1 MTGNQ
6 KGRRQSAGLIAYIP
20 FYRAWA
26 DCPSFRLHAI
36 GRRLLLI
43 PFQQSA
49 VPSSGFNDVPVIRGA
64 QHRRG
69 DNLLDNTRQ
78 LELLVQG
85 VTDYAIYLLDAT
97 GHIANWNTGGQR
109 IKGYEAA
116 EVIGR
121 HFSIF
126 YTEEDVATGEP
137 QRALKTAT
145 ECGKYEKEGWR
156 VRKDGTRFWASV
168 VIDPIWEDGKV
179 IGFAKVTRDI
189 TERMEARN
197 ALEVAQKAMM
207 QSQKMEAIGKLTYG
221 LAHDFN
227 NLLTVIINSLDRISA
242 NESDPARIRKA
253 VVPALRAADR
263 GSLLTKQL
271 LAFSRGQVLRPK
283 PNDVNALIRK
293 SEALLRRVCDETVE
307 MEFDFEPHLPMIDID
322 VSQFEAALLNLVINA
337 RDALPKG
344 GCIRVATRRKPR
356 VDGSDDVEIS
366 IRDDGTGMTPDVVNR
381 ALDPFFTTKEV
392 GKGSGLGLSQVHGFV
407 SQSGGQVMIESTPGS
422 GTTVSM
428 TLSARQAP
436 ATTAPLRILIV
447 DDDQG
452 IIEVVVEAMQDAGF
466 EVLSA
471 MNGEEA
477 MERLRSDA
485 GIDVMFSDVIMPG
498 GLSGIDLA
506 VQAVALRPGLK
517 VLLSSGYSEGWLTNI
532 PDYCDFMA
540 KPYRVKDLQDKFK
553 EYAAQR

>member
-1 MTGNQ
+1 M
-6 KGRRQSAGLIAYIP
+6 P
-20 FYRAWA
+20 
-26 DCPSFRLHAI
+26 P
-36 GRRLLLI
+36 
-43 PFQQSA
+43 
-49 VPSSGFNDVPVIRGA
+49 SGFNDVPVIRGA

-381 ALDPFFTTKEV
+381 ALEPFFTTKEV